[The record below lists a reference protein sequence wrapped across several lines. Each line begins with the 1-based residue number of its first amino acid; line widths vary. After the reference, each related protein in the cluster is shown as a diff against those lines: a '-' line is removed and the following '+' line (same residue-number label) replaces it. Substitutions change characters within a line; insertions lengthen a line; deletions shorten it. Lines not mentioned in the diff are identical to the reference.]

1 MVFSGTLHAPG
12 PARVKVA
19 AHDIAEIQLTR
30 VNSLWRLPTVAA
42 DAAVEGCN
50 GSDIHFEEVIVTGSR
65 ARLDTQSGA
74 GLPKSVSGI
83 HKLSSPR

>member
-1 MVFSGTLHAPG
+1 M
-12 PARVKVA
+12 
-19 AHDIAEIQLTR
+19 
-30 VNSLWRLPTVAA
+30 AA